1 VEKMSVSRLFK
12 KALIIMMILF
22 GIVATTTS
30 LLSGWNLY
38 TSLTDEFKSKG
49 AAIARSI
56 ADSSVE
62 ILLNRDAST
71 IQATIDQFLDIKGVS
86 YVFVLDAQRQ
96 VISHTFVPAIPAEVF
111 RLREDFS
118 TSELR
123 EETGIKELHIKGFGD
138 VIDISFPILAGVA
151 GRVHVGMDKQL
162 IRHHIL
168 SVVIRQ
174 QGLIFVIFLVSIVLA
189 YLLVS
194 RISQPLKTLTEHAK
208 KLASYDFSAEGPML
222 SGDIQ
227 SLTLNS
233 RDEVGELAESFV
245 YMEQELRKSIKNLT
259 ATTAAKERIENELKI
274 ARTIQMSMIPKIFPP
289 FPNRPEFELYAVI
302 EPAKEVGGDFYDF
315 FFIDDDHL
323 YFVIGDVSDKGVPA
337 SLFMAVTKT
346 LIRSQTSKEMLPD
359 EVLRRVNQDLC
370 VDNDSNMFVTV
381 FCGVLHT
388 RTGEVWYSNGGH
400 NPPYLLTASGEVV
413 TLERTGGMVLGV
425 MEDIPYQTKRI
436 TLRTGDGLFMFTDG
450 ITEAMNCHNQL
461 FSDARL
467 RAVLHR
473 INGASS
479 IELIRGVVG
488 EVERFAAG
496 APQSDDITALAL
508 LYRNG
513 A

>member
-1 VEKMSVSRLFK
+1 
-12 KALIIMMILF
+12 
-22 GIVATTTS
+22 
-30 LLSGWNLY
+30 
-38 TSLTDEFKSKG
+38 
-49 AAIARSI
+49 
-56 ADSSVE
+56 
-62 ILLNRDAST
+62 
-71 IQATIDQFLDIKGVS
+71 
-86 YVFVLDAQRQ
+86 
-96 VISHTFVPAIPAEVF
+96 
-111 RLREDFS
+111 
-118 TSELR
+118 
-123 EETGIKELHIKGFGD
+123 
-138 VIDISFPILAGVA
+138 
-151 GRVHVGMDKQL
+151 
-162 IRHHIL
+162 
-168 SVVIRQ
+168 
-174 QGLIFVIFLVSIVLA
+174 
-189 YLLVS
+189 
-194 RISQPLKTLTEHAK
+194 
-208 KLASYDFSAEGPML
+208 ML

-274 ARTIQMSMIPKIFPP
+274 ARTIQMSMVPKIFPP

-450 ITEAMNCHNQL
+450 ITEAMNGHNQL

-467 RAVLHR
+467 RAVLHH